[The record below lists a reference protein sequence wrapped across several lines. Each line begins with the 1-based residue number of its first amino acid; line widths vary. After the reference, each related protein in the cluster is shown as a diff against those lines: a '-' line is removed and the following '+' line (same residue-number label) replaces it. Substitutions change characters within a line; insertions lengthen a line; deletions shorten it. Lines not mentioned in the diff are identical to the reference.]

1 VAQRKA
7 EQEFVARA
15 RETETAP
22 KGWPAALIMFHMSMW
37 RERLLHALNEMAEG
51 RPQPAPPAGSIDE
64 INDAELATG
73 IGTPLADA
81 AARSDTLFGELIAVH
96 EKLGEKPMEWSAAKT
111 TTEAVLR
118 NSYIHPRNHMFAYLK
133 ENGDEVAA
141 HRLFEDAEAAMR
153 DAGAPPLIRAI
164 AMYNL
169 AGVRAAQGR
178 DDDAFELLAESLRTR
193 PDMRTQLARDADF
206 SSLHRDARFEELLK
220 A

>member
-1 VAQRKA
+1 M
-7 EQEFVARA
+7 
-15 RETETAP
+15 
-22 KGWPAALIMFHMSMW
+22 MFHMSMW
-37 RERLLHALNEMAEG
+37 RERLRHALNELAEA
-51 RPQPAPPAGSIDE
+51 RPQPAPPRAASTRSTTRSWRPE
-64 INDAELATG
+64 SALRLR
-73 IGTPLADA
+73 TP
-81 AARSDTLFGELIAVH
+81 RRGPTLFLSELIAVH

-153 DAGAPPLIRAI
+153 DADAPPLIRAI